1 LNVNTA
7 PTPTTA
13 NKMQL
18 KRYMKKLLLLLPIIA
33 LLFLVACNN
42 ESNNQP
48 EEQAKDTAMKF
59 SINEQ
64 PFGSYEGENITK
76 YMLTNPGGMQVGIIN
91 YGGTITDII
100 TTDKAGNK
108 GNVVLGFDSLTGY
121 LQKGNPYFGSLVGRY
136 GNRIANGKFTLDGQQ
151 YTLAGNNNGNSLHG
165 GNKGYD
171 KVVWKAEK
179 LPGDSSLQL
188 TYLSKDGEEGYPGNL
203 TVKVVYTLGAD
214 NGLKIDY
221 TATTDKATPVNLTN
235 HAYYNLSAGKDS
247 SILNHDLM
255 INADKFTEVND
266 KLIPTGK
273 LPEVKDGPMDF
284 TSSKMIGKEIQQV
297 EGGYDHNWILNK
309 KGNGLEKAAEL
320 YEPASGRVM
329 EVWTTEPGIQFYSGN
344 FLNGSLTNTRNGA
357 KYVKHAGLC
366 LETQHYPDS
375 PNQPAFPST
384 ILKPGETYRQTTV
397 YKFSTR

>member
-1 LNVNTA
+1 
-7 PTPTTA
+7 
-13 NKMQL
+13 
-18 KRYMKKLLLLLPIIA
+18 MKKLPQLLSIIA

-48 EEQAKDTAMKF
+48 EEQAKDTTMKF
-59 SINEQ
+59 SINEE
-64 PFGSYEGENITK
+64 PFGSYDGETITK
-76 YMLTNPGGMQVGIIN
+76 YTLTNPGGMQVGIIN

-108 GNVVLGFDSLTGY
+108 GNVVLGFDSLSGY
-121 LQKGNPYFGSLVGRY
+121 LQKGNPYFGSLIGRY
-136 GNRIANGKFTLDGQQ
+136 GNRIAKGKFTLDGKQ
-151 YTLAGNNNGNSLHG
+151 YTLAGNNDGNSLHG

-203 TVKVVYTLGAD
+203 TIKVVYTLGAD

-247 SILNHDLM
+247 TILGHNLM

-266 KLIPTGK
+266 NLIPTGK
-273 LPEVKDGPMDF
+273 LPEVKSGPMDF

-297 EGGYDHNWILNK
+297 KGGYDHNWILNK
-309 KGNGLEKAAEL
+309 KGNDPDSYRDEKAAEL
-320 YEPASGRVM
+320 YDPTSGRLM
-329 EVWTTEPGIQFYSGN
+329 EVWTTEPGLQFYSGN
-344 FLNGSLTNTRNGA
+344 FLNGTLTNTRGGA
-357 KYVKHAGLC
+357 SYIKHAGLC

-375 PNQPAFPST
+375 PNQPAFPNT